1 MKRLIIL
8 IILLSILTVGL
19 SAPSERVYVG
29 AWPYDM
35 PPVGHFNTFVSRAI
49 TLGIYYELLHQ
60 PFAFYYWA
68 TGKYEPVLATSWRLE
83 PTNKPEWFI
92 VNLRKG
98 VKWSNGQ
105 EFTSKDV
112 LATYYLGYLMNWPVW
127 RYIDKVE
134 ASGKYTVKFHMNNPS
149 SVVPRYI
156 LRTYV
161 IRDYSTYGAYADKVM
176 ALLSEGKTG
185 DSDEMKKLRAEFE
198 QFRPRGILS
207 SGPFVLDVDKMTEAE
222 VVLTKNPYYWNAEAI
237 QFDKVRL
244 VNGETPTVTPMVLAK
259 EVDYATH
266 GFPPATEKQFIETGI
281 RIIRPPIYSGP
292 AIFVNHNIYPLNRV
306 EVRQAMAYAI
316 NRDENGFVS
325 LGKSGVGV
333 KFMTGFSD
341 NLVPLWISKTNQKK
355 LNLYSY
361 DPKKAEAILQSIG
374 FKRDKDGVW
383 IDDKGNRMEY
393 ELIVPAEY
401 ADWSAAAEN
410 AAAQLTKFGIKVTV
424 RGVTFAQ
431 VPQEAEQGRFQ
442 LLIQAW
448 GAGHPHPHF
457 SFYQDLIRFNYPL
470 GVGPGMNFPMKQKTK
485 VVGEVDLDKLITDS
499 AIGFD
504 TELQK
509 KYITTLALAFNE
521 LLPIIPLWERY
532 GNNPALDGVRI
543 TGWPPEGDPIY
554 KNSPY
559 SDNFVII
566 MLTKG
571 ILKPV
576 K

>member
-8 IILLSILTVGL
+8 VILLGILTMGFSSV
-19 SAPSERVYVG
+19 ERVFVG

-49 TLGIYYELLHQ
+49 TLGIYYELMHQ
-60 PFAFYYWA
+60 PLAFYYWA
-68 TGKYEPVLATSWRLE
+68 TGKYEPLIATSWRLE

-92 VNLRKG
+92 VHLRKG
-98 VKWSNGQ
+98 VRWSNGQ

-112 LATYYLGYLMNWPVW
+112 VATYYIGYLMNWPVW
-127 RYIDKVE
+127 RYVDKVE
-134 ASGKYTVKFHMNNPS
+134 EVGKYTVRFHMNNPS

-156 LRTYV
+156 LRTYP
-161 IRDYSTYGAYADKVM
+161 IRDYATYGTYADRVRT
-176 ALLSEGKTG
+176 LLAQGKDR

-198 QFRPRGILS
+198 QFRPKNIVA
-207 SGPFVLDVDKMTEAE
+207 SGPFVLNVDTMTEAE
-222 VVLTKNPYYWNAEAI
+222 VILERNPYYWNQEAI
-237 QFDKVRL
+237 KFSKVKL

-259 EVDYATH
+259 NVDYATH
-266 GFPPATEKQFIETGI
+266 GFPPATERQFMEMGI
-281 RIIRPPIYSGP
+281 RIIRSPIYSGP
-292 AIFVNHNIYPLNRV
+292 AIYVNHNIYPLNRV

-333 KFMTGFSD
+333 KLMAGFSD
-341 NLVPLWISKTNQKK
+341 NMIPLWISSADQRK
-355 LNLYSY
+355 LDRYEYN
-361 DPKKAEAILQSIG
+361 PKKAEEILTKLG
-374 FKRDKDGVW
+374 FRKDRDGVW
-383 IDDKGNRMEY
+383 IDDRGRRMEY
-393 ELIVPAEY
+393 ELIVPAEF

-410 AAAQLTKFGIKVTV
+410 AASQLTKLGIKVTV

-448 GAGHPHPHF
+448 GAAHPHPHF
-457 SFYQDLIRFNYPL
+457 SFYQNLIRFNYPL
-470 GVGPGMNFPMKQKTK
+470 GVGPGMNFPMKQRIKA
-485 VVGEVDLDKLITDS
+485 VGEVDLNKLITDS
-499 AIGFD
+499 AVGFD
-504 TELQK
+504 LKLQK
-509 KYITTLALAFNE
+509 KYVTTLALAFNE

-532 GNNPALDGVRI
+532 GNNPALEGVRL

-559 SDNFVII
+559 SDSFVVI
-566 MLTKG
+566 MLTNG
-571 ILKPV
+571 TLKPV